1 MEWWTTAQNGWWVQ
15 LVLICATA
23 WVAEM
28 LNVRC
33 VMVMG
38 KSRLTLVMV
47 LVTGLAC
54 LVAEPSVES
63 CGEGLLWVMVVYLL
77 FRTYQDR
84 GATGRMYMAYLVLGV
99 ASVWEVKVLYVVPFM
114 WWMTAGWLM
123 SMSWKGWVASL
134 LGVATPYWCLGAW
147 ALYVGDGSGL
157 ANHFERFVEYSD
169 VCEGLADVRLAVT
182 VGVLAVLLMVGVAMY
197 VRRSYRESIRNR
209 MQHYTVFSL
218 GILSC
223 VMIVL
228 QPCEGVWALRL
239 LAYASAVGVAHA
251 CLPPHKG
258 GVRG

>member
-1 MEWWTTAQNGWWVQ
+1 MEMWEELLNGWWVQ

-23 WVAEM
+23 WLAEM

-38 KSRLTLVMV
+38 RSRLTLVMV
-47 LVTGLAC
+47 LVMGLAC

-63 CGEGLLWVMVVYLL
+63 CGEGLLWVLVVFLL

-84 GATGRMYMAYLVLGV
+84 SATGRMYMTYLVLGV
-99 ASVWEVKVLYVVPFM
+99 ASVWEVKVLYLVPFL

-123 SMSWKGWVASL
+123 SMSWRGWVASL
-134 LGVATPYWCLGAW
+134 LGLATPYWCLGAW
-147 ALYVGDGSGL
+147 ALYVRDGSGL
-157 ANHFERFVEYSD
+157 ASHFEKFVEYSD
-169 VCEGLADVRLAVT
+169 VCEGIADLRLAVT
-182 VGVLAVLLMVGVAMY
+182 LGVLAVLLVVGMVRYM
-197 VRRSYRESIRNR
+197 RHSYRESIRNR

-223 VMIVL
+223 VIIVL

-239 LAYASAVGVAHA
+239 LAYASAASVAHA
-251 CLPPHKG
+251 CLPHPS
-258 GVRG
+258 GVLR

>member
-1 MEWWTTAQNGWWVQ
+1 MEMWQELLNGWWAQ

-23 WVAEM
+23 WLAEM

-38 KSRLTLVMV
+38 RSRLTLVMV

-54 LVAEPSVES
+54 LVAEPSVVS
-63 CGEGLLWVMVVYLL
+63 CGEGLLWVLVVFLL

-84 GATGRMYMAYLVLGV
+84 GATGRMYMAYLVLGM

-123 SMSWKGWVASL
+123 SMSWKGWIASL

-147 ALYVGDGSGL
+147 ALYVRDSSWL
-157 ANHFERFVEYSD
+157 ANHFENFVEYSD
-169 VCEGLADVRLAVT
+169 VCEGITDLRLAVT
-182 VGVLAVLLMVGVAMY
+182 LGVLTVLLVVSMVRYMRHNY
-197 VRRSYRESIRNR
+197 MESIRNR

-223 VMIVL
+223 VIIVL

-239 LAYASAVGVAHA
+239 LAYATSASIAHA
-251 CLPPHKG
+251 Y
-258 GVRG
+258 